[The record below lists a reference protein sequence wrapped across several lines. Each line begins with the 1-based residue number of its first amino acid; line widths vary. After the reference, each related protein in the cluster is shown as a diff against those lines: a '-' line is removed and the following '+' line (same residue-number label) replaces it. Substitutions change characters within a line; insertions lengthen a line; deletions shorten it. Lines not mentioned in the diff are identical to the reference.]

1 MGNHLS
7 VITVFDNYLADPR
20 LEKGWGFS
28 CFIRYEFEDK
38 VTKILFDTG
47 DDKEV
52 LLSNM
57 KKMSLDPREL
67 DFVFISHLHHD
78 HTGGLPGI
86 LERNQGIKV
95 YKPGSFESFSQLK
108 PGIFTTGPLGT
119 MIQEQ
124 SLILQLPQGLIVITG
139 CAHPGI
145 VDIVRKSKEVVE
157 GFPSYLVMG
166 GFHLKSASDTEIE
179 KIISEFRN
187 LGVQKVA
194 PSHCSGERC
203 IERFEK
209 AYGSNFIKNGA
220 GKEITI

>member
-7 VITVFDNYLADPR
+7 IITVFDNYLTDPR

-28 CFIRYEFEDK
+28 CFIRYESENK

-57 KKMSLDPREL
+57 DKMSLDPREL

-86 LERNQGIKV
+86 LERNQGVKV
-95 YKPGSFESFSQLK
+95 YKPESFSFSQLK

-124 SLILQLPQGLIVITG
+124 SLILQLPQGLIIITG

-145 VDIVRKSKEVVE
+145 VDIVRKSKEVIE
-157 GFPSYLVMG
+157 DFPSYLVMG

-179 KIISEFRN
+179 KIISEFRS

-203 IERFEK
+203 IELFEK